1 MNRPASLLFYPS
13 PSLFLSLSLSLF
25 LVLSVCVC
33 EPRKVGKESEGGSKK
48 RKEVG
53 NDNSL
58 TSMFAK
64 QQTACDLNKAP
75 LAYNSKRKRNGVRRS
90 SAGRA
95 CAPVKIGS
103 PRAHQLQI
111 FDWKETVT
119 KAGGKWCDTNIPNAP
134 DAHQRIMYICT
145 HRKTQTPTFPMR
157 LEHLLLTVTLM
168 KGRM

>member
-58 TSMFAK
+58 TSIFAK
-64 QQTACDLNKAP
+64 HQAASALNKARD
-75 LAYNSKRKRNGVRRS
+75 AYNAQIQKGIEMRLDEAAQAEPARRS
-90 SAGRA
+90 EKG
-95 CAPVKIGS
+95 
-103 PRAHQLQI
+103 
-111 FDWKETVT
+111 
-119 KAGGKWCDTNIPNAP
+119 
-134 DAHQRIMYICT
+134 T
-145 HRKTQTPTFPMR
+145 HDS
-157 LEHLLLTVTLM
+157 E
-168 KGRM
+168 GA